1 MLASRRVPRVFR
13 GLAEALGRRAGR
25 SDNGG
30 PISRG
35 NILCAEADGT
45 RFVADEKSTPA
56 ARRARKASHL
66 PEETGRLPNRS
77 YESKVSG
84 DDPLP
89 GGCEVSGS

>member
-1 MLASRRVPRVFR
+1 MLPSRRVPRVFR
-13 GLAEALGRRAGR
+13 GLAEALGTGR
-25 SDNGG
+25 SDRGG

-66 PEETGRLPNRS
+66 SNETGRLPNRS
-77 YESKVSG
+77 YESRVSG